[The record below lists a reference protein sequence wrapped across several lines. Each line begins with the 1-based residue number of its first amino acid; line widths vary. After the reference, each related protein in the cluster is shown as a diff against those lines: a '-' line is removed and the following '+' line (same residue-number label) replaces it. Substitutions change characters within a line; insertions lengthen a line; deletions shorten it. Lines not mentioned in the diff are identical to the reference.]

1 MKIKIAEQNKGG
13 KWTMKDLDR
22 ALADL
27 KNDKCR
33 DFEGYINKM
42 FKEGVIGLNLR
53 NSLLTMLNG
62 PRDSIITK
70 FL

>member
-1 MKIKIAEQNKGG
+1 MRPDLIEIKSRRKTIFKMKIKIAERNKGG

-33 DFEGYINKM
+33 DFEGYINEM
-42 FKEGVIGLNLR
+42 FKEGVIG
-53 NSLLTMLNG
+53 
-62 PRDSIITK
+62 
-70 FL
+70 

>member
-1 MKIKIAEQNKGG
+1 MRTDLTEIKSRRKKFFKMKMKIAERNKGG

-42 FKEGVIGLNLR
+42 FKKE
-53 NSLLTMLNG
+53 
-62 PRDSIITK
+62 
-70 FL
+70 